1 MSAID
6 SNGLVGV
13 STQMSRVLCVIA
25 LFTSSRLVRA
35 AGVWEMPHWENTL
48 SIRRKVPPYASSGM
62 TTWSPGRSI
71 ARSAQ
76 SVAAMPELNA
86 RPNAPPSTAARDVSS
101 AARVGLPVRAYSKP
115 PRRPPTPSW
124 ANVEL
129 A

>member
-1 MSAID
+1 
-6 SNGLVGV
+6 
-13 STQMSRVLCVIA
+13 
-25 LFTSSRLVRA
+25 
-35 AGVWEMPHWENTL
+35 
-48 SIRRKVPPYASSGM
+48 M
-62 TTWSPGRSI
+62 TTWSPGRSS

-86 RPNAPPSTAARDVSS
+86 RPYAASSTAASDASS
-101 AARVGLPVRAYSKP
+101 AARVGLPVRAYSNP